1 MGKTSKQFFKK
12 PTDSSK
18 IKGKNSSVPQKYE
31 WEVYSDNNLRL
42 WTSGS
47 KVEYFIYKQ
56 RAAVK
61 PDSGWG
67 RLGSSLSMPKYSRFN
82 PWRKLGVDIVGY
94 ARHADGYY
102 HSRVNESFY
111 DFLLVKSGV
120 LVAKFSGKTVK
131 LNPSEVLIIP
141 PKRLCDN
148 FVESGG
154 AELYWA
160 HMLKIPRWEKI
171 FGREVF
177 IKKFDSA
184 GEIFA
189 LMEAYRA
196 EAYSAACSPAI
207 LGPIAECIA
216 ALILREFPHVRAGV
230 CDIEKIAAKVNK
242 APGRAW
248 RISEIAKSLEMSA
261 RTFDKHFE
269 KIFARTFSK
278 YVLDARMGL
287 AADILRSKNCT
298 NAEVAEIVGYAN
310 ASSFS
315 KAFFAYYG
323 VYPGKMM
330 DSFPLS

>member
-61 PDSGWG
+61 LDSGWG

-131 LNPSEVLIIP
+131 LNPSEALIIP

-196 EAYSAACSPAI
+196 EAYSATCSPAI

-248 RISEIAKSLEMSA
+248 RISEIAKSLKMSA

-298 NAEVAEIVGYAN
+298 NAEVAN

>member
-18 IKGKNSSVPQKYE
+18 IKGKNIIVPQKYE

-131 LNPSEVLIIP
+131 LNPSEALIIP

-196 EAYSAACSPAI
+196 EAYSATCSPAI

-248 RISEIAKSLEMSA
+248 RISEIAKSLKMSA
-261 RTFDKHFE
+261 RTFDKNF
-269 KIFARTFSK
+269 
-278 YVLDARMGL
+278 
-287 AADILRSKNCT
+287 
-298 NAEVAEIVGYAN
+298 
-310 ASSFS
+310 
-315 KAFFAYYG
+315 
-323 VYPGKMM
+323 
-330 DSFPLS
+330 